1 MATITTSRSGKP
13 VTGATPAVAPVT
25 GMTGRRQAARLLAV
39 AAVPTIVYFAVRP
52 LVHSD
57 AAGLAIAGAVPAAW
71 TIALV
76 LWRRRV
82 DLWAVLTAAGF
93 ALGCIASLLA
103 GGSSLPLKLHEAA
116 VTFLLG
122 VILLGAVVA
131 RRPLPVGRVLK
142 VPHADRRLETAL
154 NAMIG
159 AFLVLHALLT
169 LTLALTLPTATYLTV
184 GRAVNWAVIGAGA
197 LSLYSYLRR
206 ARLHAPA
213 TRPSPADRA
222 SDQQRKH

>member
-1 MATITTSRSGKP
+1 M
-13 VTGATPAVAPVT
+13 
-25 GMTGRRQAARLLAV
+25 
-39 AAVPTIVYFAVRP
+39 YFACRP

-57 AAGLAIAGAVPAAW
+57 AAGLGIAGAVPAAW

-82 DLWAVLTAAGF
+82 DLWAVLTSAGF
-93 ALGCIASLLA
+93 ALSCIASLLA

-122 VILLGAVVA
+122 VILLGAVLA
-131 RRPLPVGRVLK
+131 RRPLPVGPVLK
-142 VPHADRRLETAL
+142 VPHTDWRLETAL

-159 AFLVLHALLT
+159 AFLVLHVLLT
-169 LTLALTLPTATYLTV
+169 LTLPTATYLTV
-184 GRAVNWAVIGAGA
+184 GRAVNWAAIGAGA

-206 ARLHAPA
+206 ARLHTPA
-213 TRPSPADRA
+213 TPPSPADRA